1 MIDHTP
7 SATPPTFT
15 ARAHQIGERIDF
27 KGLERTDSFS
37 KNPLGYRTPRGGTI
51 VLFKTGTAV
60 FINMTQL
67 EEEETIRGLGTR
79 IGEPLS
85 EREIETAQI
94 VIGVEDDTVATTGV
108 IHLKADDPSR
118 LLLVADALA
127 GSVSMALVERNL
139 GGAFDRVSQTARS
152 LKSGTLPGGKYAD
165 ILEQLGDSLAIQS
178 RLAGRIGMVDKP
190 DVLWDHPEL
199 ERLWTKL
206 IDDYDLKSRANA
218 IDQKLDVIRDSAKTL
233 GDLLSTRTSHRLE
246 WYIIALIVLEIL
258 IGFYDRFWK

>member
-1 MIDHTP
+1 M
-7 SATPPTFT
+7 PPETTAPVLT

-27 KGLERTDSFS
+27 KGLERADSFS
-37 KNPLGYRTPRGGTI
+37 KNPLAFRTPAGGTV

-60 FINMTQL
+60 FINMTPI
-67 EEEETIRGLGTR
+67 EEEETIRGLGAR
-79 IGEPLS
+79 VGDPLI
-85 EREIETAQI
+85 EREVETAQI
-94 VIGVEDDTVATTGV
+94 VTGAEDDTVTTTGV
-108 IHLKADDPSR
+108 IQLKTDDPPR
-118 LLLVADALA
+118 LLLIADALA

-139 GGAFDRVSQTARS
+139 GGAFDRVSHVARS
-152 LKSGTLPGGKYAD
+152 FKSRTLPGGNSAG
-165 ILEQLGDSLAIQS
+165 ILQQLGESLDIQS

-218 IDQKLDVIRDSAKTL
+218 IDQKLNVIRDSAKTL
-233 GDLLSTRTSHRLE
+233 GDLLATRTSHRLE